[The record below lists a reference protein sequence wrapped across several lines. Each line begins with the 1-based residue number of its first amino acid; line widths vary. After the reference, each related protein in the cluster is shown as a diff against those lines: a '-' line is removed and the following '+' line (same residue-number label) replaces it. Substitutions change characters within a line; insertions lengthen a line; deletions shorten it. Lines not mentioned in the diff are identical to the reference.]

1 MFKTQFGFY
10 DYRAMK
16 RKVKSSVR
24 ITLFT
29 SIAANKSGIRKK
41 WKGLAD
47 KNGSAGSF
55 VSSFIAVLLKRNS

>member
-10 DYRAMK
+10 DYRAMN

-29 SIAANKSGIRKK
+29 FIAANKSGIRKK
-41 WKGLAD
+41 
-47 KNGSAGSF
+47 
-55 VSSFIAVLLKRNS
+55 